1 MASATNSDDDGDNV
15 SADGSSLSSGLEL
28 KKEAS
33 RKVQQPPKLIFFRHE
48 RFLHTCALSAVG
60 DFRRNLVGFA
70 EPSFGY

>member
-33 RKVQQPPKLIFFRHE
+33 RKVQQPPKLIF
-48 RFLHTCALSAVG
+48 SAMSVS
-60 DFRRNLVGFA
+60 FTHVPLVLLEILG
-70 EPSFGY
+70 GT